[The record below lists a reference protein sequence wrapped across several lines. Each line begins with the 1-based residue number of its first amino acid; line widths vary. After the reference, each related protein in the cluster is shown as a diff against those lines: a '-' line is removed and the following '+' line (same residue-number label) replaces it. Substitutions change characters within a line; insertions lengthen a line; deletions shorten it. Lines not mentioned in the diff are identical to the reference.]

1 MFNAGL
7 ASGIG
12 AAAFPFSYFNSAG
25 CDCNFGC
32 DYHLGSSPSCL
43 AGTSNFVSLAQAF
56 SSFFLN
62 PHLIWQFAH
71 VRSVEFLSLTI
82 IAVLLGTV

>member
-1 MFNAGL
+1 
-7 ASGIG
+7 
-12 AAAFPFSYFNSAG
+12 
-25 CDCNFGC
+25 
-32 DYHLGSSPSCL
+32 
-43 AGTSNFVSLAQAF
+43 VSLAQAF
-56 SSFFLN
+56 SSFFSN